1 MAVSAVLVPGG
12 PVSLGGPVRGTAVV
26 VLDGWLAPVPV
37 GVVGELYVAGV
48 QVARGYHG
56 RAGLTAGRFV
66 ANPFGVAG
74 QRMYRTGDLVR
85 WAVSGQL
92 EYVGRADFQVK
103 IRGVRV
109 ELGEIEAVLGAQPSV
124 GSAVVV
130 VREGRSGQAVLVGY
144 VVSAAGAVVEP
155 EAVRAGV
162 AAAVPEYMVPAQ
174 VVVLE
179 AWPVT
184 VSGKVDRAA
193 LPEPVFGADERR
205 FRAPSTPVE
214 QLLAEVFARVL
225 GVERVGLD
233 DDFFRLGGDSIMA
246 IQVVAR
252 ARERGV
258 VLSPRQLF
266 DGRTVAAVAAAAA
279 AAGPAEEAARRFDEM
294 PLPTLPPAQ
303 RSSAPECRYA
313 GVVQVWPPA
322 PLQAGMLFHAWRPP
336 LWGVRGRWGRPAPGW
351 MCMRCSAV
359 LGLSGRVEARRLRA
373 AAQAVLDRYA
383 SLRVAFVTDGVETP
397 VQVVLDGLEVPWWE
411 ADVSAAAAGGER
423 EAALAQ
429 VLQRDADAGFELATA
444 PLLRFGLVT
453 VDPGAESGVGQ
464 FRLVFSYHHV
474 LLDGWSMP
482 LVLRDLLSVY
492 ARGDAAV
499 LGPVVSYRR
508 YLGWL
513 ADQDA
518 AGSVAVWQQALAGAE
533 PTLLAPV
540 GARPQGRAAAVS
552 TVLDDR
558 VTAALAELAGR
569 LSVTV
574 NTVVQA
580 AWAIVLGKLTG
591 RSEVVFGAT
600 VSGRPAQ
607 VPGIEQMVGLFINT
621 IPVRVGLDPA
631 ESIETLLQRVQGEQ
645 ARLFEHHHVPLVDI
659 QRAAGVGALFDT
671 LTVFESYPVDRDAL
685 AARLGAIE
693 ELQLTSVG
701 GTGGTNYP
709 LTVVVD
715 PGDRLQ
721 LRLLHRPSVFD
732 ERWVRQVA
740 ARLVRVLQAMSIDP
754 AAAVATVEVLD
765 AAERARWVPVRGAA
779 ASVGATLPEIF
790 AAAAGRDPAAPAV
803 VCGSRVVSYR
813 ELDEE
818 SNRWARVLLGAGWA
832 RSRWWRWRCRGR
844 WSRCWRCGR
853 WPRRGRRSCRSIRV
867 IRASGSSTCWPI
879 PARCSGSRRPGRP
892 RRCRGRCRGWC
903 SMPRRCGPSVPGG
916 PLPR

>member
-1 MAVSAVLVPGG
+1 
-12 PVSLGGPVRGTAVV
+12 
-26 VLDGWLAPVPV
+26 
-37 GVVGELYVAGV
+37 
-48 QVARGYHG
+48 
-56 RAGLTAGRFV
+56 
-66 ANPFGVAG
+66 
-74 QRMYRTGDLVR
+74 MYRTGDLVR
-85 WAVSGQL
+85 WAASGQL

-144 VVSAAGAVVEP
+144 VVPVAGAVVEP
-155 EAVRAGV
+155 EAVRAAV
-162 AAAVPEYMVPAQ
+162 AAAVPQYMVPAQ

-193 LPEPVFGADERR
+193 LPEPVFGPDGRR

-214 QLLAEVFARVL
+214 QLLAEVFAQVL

-303 RSSAPECRYA
+303 LEALERRYA

-322 PLQAGMLFHAWRPP
+322 PLQAGMLFHA
-336 LWGVRGRWGRPAPGW
+336 LWAAGESAGESAGAGVDVYAVQT
-351 MCMRCSAV
+351 V

-453 VDPGAESGVGQ
+453 VDPGTESGVGQ

-552 TVLDDR
+552 TVLDDW

-621 IPVRVGLDPA
+621 IPVRIGLDPA

-645 ARLFEHHHVPLVDI
+645 ARLFEHHHVPLVHI

-671 LTVFESYPVDRDAL
+671 LTVFESYPVDGGTRWPR
-685 AARLGAIE
+685 RLG
-693 ELQLTSVG
+693 
-701 GTGGTNYP
+701 
-709 LTVVVD
+709 D
-715 PGDRLQ
+715 D
-721 LRLLHRPSVFD
+721 
-732 ERWVRQVA
+732 
-740 ARLVRVLQAMSIDP
+740 
-754 AAAVATVEVLD
+754 
-765 AAERARWVPVRGAA
+765 RGAA
-779 ASVGATLPEIF
+779 AH
-790 AAAAGRDPAAPAV
+790 
-803 VCGSRVVSYR
+803 
-813 ELDEE
+813 
-818 SNRWARVLLGAGWA
+818 
-832 RSRWWRWRCRGR
+832 RGR
-844 WSRCWRCGR
+844 LA
-853 WPRRGRRSCRSIRV
+853 RRRRTTR
-867 IRASGSSTCWPI
+867 
-879 PARCSGSRRPGRP
+879 
-892 RRCRGRCRGWC
+892 
-903 SMPRRCGPSVPGG
+903 
-916 PLPR
+916 

>member
-1 MAVSAVLVPGG
+1 
-12 PVSLGGPVRGTAVV
+12 
-26 VLDGWLAPVPV
+26 
-37 GVVGELYVAGV
+37 
-48 QVARGYHG
+48 
-56 RAGLTAGRFV
+56 
-66 ANPFGVAG
+66 
-74 QRMYRTGDLVR
+74 
-85 WAVSGQL
+85 
-92 EYVGRADFQVK
+92 
-103 IRGVRV
+103 
-109 ELGEIEAVLGAQPSV
+109 
-124 GSAVVV
+124 
-130 VREGRSGQAVLVGY
+130 
-144 VVSAAGAVVEP
+144 
-155 EAVRAGV
+155 
-162 AAAVPEYMVPAQ
+162 
-174 VVVLE
+174 
-179 AWPVT
+179 
-184 VSGKVDRAA
+184 
-193 LPEPVFGADERR
+193 
-205 FRAPSTPVE
+205 
-214 QLLAEVFARVL
+214 
-225 GVERVGLD
+225 
-233 DDFFRLGGDSIMA
+233 
-246 IQVVAR
+246 
-252 ARERGV
+252 
-258 VLSPRQLF
+258 
-266 DGRTVAAVAAAAA
+266 
-279 AAGPAEEAARRFDEM
+279 M

-303 RSSAPECRYA
+303 LEALERRYA

-322 PLQAGMLFHAWRPP
+322 PLQAGMLFHA
-336 LWGVRGRWGRPAPGW
+336 LWAAGESAGESAGAGVDVYAVQ
-351 MCMRCSAV
+351 SV

-423 EAALAQ
+423 EAALAR

-645 ARLFEHHHVPLVDI
+645 ARLFEHHHVPLVHI

-740 ARLVRVLQAMSIDP
+740 ARLVRVLQAMSTDP

-765 AAERARWVPVRGAA
+765 AAERARWVPVQ
-779 ASVGATLPEIF
+779 GATRRRWGRRCPRCSRRS
-790 AAAAGRDPAAPAV
+790 AGRV
-803 VCGSRVVSYR
+803 R
-813 ELDEE
+813 
-818 SNRWARVLLGAGWA
+818 
-832 RSRWWRWRCRGR
+832 RCR
-844 WSRCWRCGR
+844 
-853 WPRRGRRSCRSIRV
+853 RRGRRAARDLSRGGRESEPSGAGIDAVRGVGRRRWWRS
-867 IRASGSSTCWPI
+867 
-879 PARCSGSRRPGRP
+879 RCHVRWKSHCAAVCGGKAGRIW
-892 RRCRGRCRGWC
+892 R
-903 SMPRRCGPSVPGG
+903 
-916 PLPR
+916 